1 MTPKTFS
8 VYIYKFIAVHCSII
22 IREAFF
28 CNRWNKY
35 KGPQPDIL
43 KIMGDLGT
51 FNPNFPLLWAQ
62 GNPQKRRWKECKIR
76 GDEAYIKQRNKQ
88 TAKTSKS
95 TGNIDDVHISY
106 FLTETEATCTGSA
119 RICTSWGPKAE
130 RSSEHKTTSLIQK
143 ESLID
148 NYFQMK
154 I

>member
-8 VYIYKFIAVHCSII
+8 IYIYQFIAVHCSII

-76 GDEAYIKQRNKQ
+76 GDEAYIKQTNKQ
-88 TAKTSKS
+88 QRPL
-95 TGNIDDVHISY
+95 NQQEILMMYIFHISSQRLRQY
-106 FLTETEATCTGSA
+106 AQDLLGSVPL
-119 RICTSWGPKAE
+119 GVLK
-130 RSSEHKTTSLIQK
+130 LK
-143 ESLID
+143 EVA
-148 NYFQMK
+148 NTRPHP
-154 I
+154 